1 MGLVAAVVASPPACR
16 SCQPL
21 GRTFLGGHIKKV
33 SLPPLTAN
41 LAVAILGIWKLKSRE
56 DVDATE
62 QIHIDPFLG
71 RDPIGILCFAP
82 NHFAAQFMKRDRFH
96 QENVQQPVQAK
107 NNTVA
112 VNGYDAYFGTYSIDE
127 IAGTL
132 TTHLEGSI
140 SPDNVGSTYVRDVRV
155 VGKELIIQL
164 RTTAVDGTAI
174 IRTNT
179 FSRIG

>member
-1 MGLVAAVVASPPACR
+1 M
-16 SCQPL
+16 
-21 GRTFLGGHIKKV
+21 KKV

-41 LAVAILGIWKLKSRE
+41 LAAAILGIWKLKSRK
-56 DVDATE
+56 DVDATG

-71 RDPIGILCFAP
+71 RDPLGILCFGP
-82 NHFAAQFMKRDRFH
+82 SRFPAQFMKRDRSR
-96 QENVQQPVQAK
+96 QENVPQSVQAK

-112 VNGYDAYFGTYSIDE
+112 VNGYDAHFGTYSLDE

-140 SPDNVGSTYVRDVRV
+140 SPADVGSTYVKDVRV
-155 VGKELIIQL
+155 VDNELIIQL
-164 RTTAVDGTAI
+164 HTAAVDGTAI
-174 IRTNT
+174 TRTNT